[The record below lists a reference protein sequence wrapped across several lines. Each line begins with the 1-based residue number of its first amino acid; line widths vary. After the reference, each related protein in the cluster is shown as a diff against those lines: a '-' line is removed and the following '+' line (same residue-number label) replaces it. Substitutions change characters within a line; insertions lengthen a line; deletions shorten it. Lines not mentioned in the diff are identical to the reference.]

1 MPLGRRDRAGRVR
14 RRALALALGCVA
26 LVSTGGCDSDAQ
38 PVSYSLGGYGMTGGR
53 VWILVTVP
61 RAYAPDGLREVF
73 DRVRAENLEPEH
85 AVFVAIKCETGNDEV
100 GADRLAFGRY
110 AVGAGGA
117 EQARLPAGEAA
128 FSVFKGRTCA
138 PRTVEQEARAN
149 RPAERADAYALEQS
163 GGIRTGCDS
172 GASRSEAAREPGC
185 VYLAA
190 RRGCLDALN
199 AAARSSPKALRERFP
214 VAALRRAYNFAV
226 MSCAE

>member
-1 MPLGRRDRAGRVR
+1 M
-14 RRALALALGCVA
+14 
-26 LVSTGGCDSDAQ
+26 STGGCDSEGE
-38 PVSYSLGGYGMTGGR
+38 PVSYSVGGYAVTGGR
-53 VWILVTVP
+53 AWIVVTVP
-61 RAYAPDGLREVF
+61 RAYAPDQLREVF

-85 AVFVAIKCETGNDEV
+85 AVFVAIKCETGYDEV

-138 PRTVEQEARAN
+138 PRTLEEEARAN
-149 RPAERADAYALEQS
+149 SPAERADAYALEQA
-163 GGIRTGCDS
+163 GGIRTGCEDA
-172 GASRSEAAREPGC
+172 GSRFEAAREPGC
-185 VYLAA
+185 VYAAA

-199 AAARSSPKALRERFP
+199 GSRRSSPTASRQRFP
-214 VAALRRAYNFAV
+214 VPALRRAYVFAV